1 MRSRAINRDTHRALK
16 SDVVSNHRTDHLET
30 LLVRLQWGKDG
41 VGFSAHVNP
50 LSFTSYGIQRTDFL
64 DYLGFSQQN
73 CSFIVGNKCYTRW
86 VDEKFDP
93 KTFAEAFDSA
103 YVQLAEAQR
112 GLQNCGISL
121 RQTQGWNY
129 FLGTPSRSYSDNRS
143 SLSGE
148 GHTGTQKETLNQS
161 EDDVFLFK
169 FTWLVL
175 GAEKAWI
182 THYHPKHPP
191 LSSELEAVFSYLGL
205 RQFDSCPEF
214 NFEPCFFRSTPFEN
228 HGDSP
233 FESNVNYAHGAF
245 NAHASQFSPA
255 VQKLLSANAEI
266 ERVGF
271 PFLIAQ
277 KPIERLGLDIEV
289 KTRRPQRTQP
299 SLFMASRSARHT
311 LAIENFDVAISFAGT
326 EREHAQ
332 KLAELVS
339 SAGFSVFY
347 DEFHREFL
355 WGKDLV
361 ITFDEIFRKRA
372 RYCVIFVSKTYK
384 ERVWTTH
391 EIRSAQARALNE
403 KGRDY
408 ILPIKVDDTE
418 LDGLLPT
425 IGYLPLEIGVDK
437 ISEILINKL
446 RS

>member
-1 MRSRAINRDTHRALK
+1 MRNRDTHQALK
-16 SDVVSNHRTDHLET
+16 SEVISRHSTNSLEA
-30 LLVRLQWGKDG
+30 LLVRLQWGKDDI
-41 VGFSAHVNP
+41 GFSAHVNP
-50 LSFTSYGIQRTDFL
+50 FSFSTWGIQRTDFL
-64 DYLGFSQQN
+64 NYLGFLLSN
-73 CSFIVGNKCYTRW
+73 CSFIVGDKCYTRW
-86 VDEKFDP
+86 VDEQFDP
-93 KTFAEAFDSA
+93 KTFVEAFDSA
-103 YVQLAEAQR
+103 YAQLEGAQQ
-112 GLQNCGISL
+112 GLKNCGFSL
-121 RQTQGWNY
+121 RQ
-129 FLGTPSRSYSDNRS
+129 PSRSYSGNRS
-143 SLSGE
+143 SLSGD
-148 GHTGTQKETLNQS
+148 GHTGTQMETLNQS
-161 EDDVFLFK
+161 EDDVFLFR
-169 FTWLVL
+169 FTWLVS
-175 GAEKAWI
+175 GTEKAWI

-191 LSSELEAVFSYLGL
+191 LSSELEAVFSYLAL
-205 RQFDSCPEF
+205 RRFDSCPEF

-228 HGDSP
+228 RGDSP

-266 ERVGF
+266 ERIGF

-277 KPIERLGLDIEV
+277 KPIKRLGLDIEV
-289 KTRRPQRTQP
+289 KTRRPQWT
-299 SLFMASRSARHT
+299 ASGSARHT

-361 ITFDEIFRKRA
+361 ITFDEIFRKRT